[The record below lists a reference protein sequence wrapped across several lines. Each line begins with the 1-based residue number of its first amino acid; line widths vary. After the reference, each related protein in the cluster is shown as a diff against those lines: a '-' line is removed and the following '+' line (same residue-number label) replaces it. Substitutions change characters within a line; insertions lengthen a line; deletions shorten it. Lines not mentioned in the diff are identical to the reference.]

1 MLQLYNLQQRFTIV
15 NGHGMQ
21 FRAIETLMLFV
32 HIRAIGLI
40 LFLKTMKHK
49 LPFFLLLLTF
59 QTPIV
64 AQKNFAIYF
73 DFNKDEL
80 SENNKYQID
89 SIITAN
95 KTLVISKIEGFC
107 DKIDSDSYNK
117 KLALKRAQSVL
128 DFLKSKNI
136 SINENIEITAFGE
149 NFKQSKNESKNRKA
163 IIYFVANDLKNQ
175 MNFVK
180 KGDYVKLKNINF
192 LNNSNSI
199 LYDSKPTLFELLKIL
214 QEKKKLKIEIQ
225 GHICCKSKSF
235 PDTISASRAK
245 AVYDFL
251 IKNKIN
257 KNRLQYKGLGVS
269 KPLFSIPEKNEFEM
283 NQNRRVEILILEN

>member
-1 MLQLYNLQQRFTIV
+1 MKYKLLI
-15 NGHGMQ
+15 
-21 FRAIETLMLFV
+21 IP
-32 HIRAIGLI
+32 LI
-40 LFLKTMKHK
+40 LL
-49 LPFFLLLLTF
+49 F
-59 QTPIV
+59 QTPIF
-64 AQKNFAIYF
+64 AQKSFEIFF
-73 DFNKDEL
+73 DFNKYEL
-80 SENNKYQID
+80 SENSKHQID
-89 SIITAN
+89 SIINAN
-95 KTLVISKIEGFC
+95 KTLIISKIEGFC
-107 DKIDSDSYNK
+107 DKKDSDSYNK
-117 KLALKRAQSVL
+117 KLALQRAQSVL
-128 DFLKSKNI
+128 DYLKSKKI

-163 IIYFVANDLKNQ
+163 IIYFVVNDLKHQ

-214 QEKKKLKIEIQ
+214 QEKQKLKIEIQ

-269 KPLFSIPEKNEFEM
+269 KPLFAIPEKNEFEM
-283 NQNRRVEILILEN
+283 TQNRRVEILILEN